1 VRPPPEHQDH
11 RELAIVDPADACI
24 ECGKQAGLF
33 CGTCGFPLCGKH
45 HELGGGFCSK
55 HHHVGGVS
63 VCVYRTEVYVGTWPR
78 EESVVRLHEPFE
90 GFHLPHSDDESV
102 PACRPET
109 ELRSQ
114 ELTLDDARARDLD
127 CCADCKLEARHR
139 YALFQRDL
147 REEWRDEG

>member
-1 VRPPPEHQDH
+1 VFSVRPPPEHQDH

-55 HHHVGGVS
+55 HHH
-63 VCVYRTEVYVGTWPR
+63 
-78 EESVVRLHEPFE
+78 
-90 GFHLPHSDDESV
+90 DDESV
-102 PACRPET
+102 PSGRPET
-109 ELRSQ
+109 EQRSQ
-114 ELTLDDARARDLD
+114 ELTLGDARARDLD